1 MIFSGNLRRGSA
13 SLLSSTMGLTLALA
27 GCTSV
32 EYSANS
38 NVHSPKIAAA
48 PVAAPATAPGT
59 VALGTQ
65 TTTEGHQPGTVA
77 AAATNAPTAADA
89 ASPVQVASNSATSPM
104 PSTPALKGGRVAL
117 PPAAEIAAAAAISAQ
132 MQSPTG
138 TPQMASATTAASL
151 GATPV
156 AATAMTTNHA
166 AGLQAAANTSATA
179 SLPQVVAVKGSFPPA
194 PPPPGTPSA
203 APVQLTEDM
212 VRAQTIVP
220 LPKPDSTVLAYAS
233 APQNAALAAISTRE
247 GLSTGPQPVGRE
259 KLSGLISKY
268 ATMYSVPEDLVHRV
282 VMRESRYNPG
292 AYNRGH
298 FGLMQIKH
306 ATARSMGFSGP
317 ASGLFDAETNLRY
330 AVKYLSGAWKVSEND
345 RDGAV
350 RLYARGYYYDAK
362 RKNMLHVLRQ

>member
-1 MIFSGNLRRGSA
+1 MIFSGNLRRKSA

-38 NVHSPKIAAA
+38 DVHSPKIAAA
-48 PVAAPATAPGT
+48 PVAAQATAAGPVAPGT
-59 VALGTQ
+59 QATNEVQQSG
-65 TTTEGHQPGTVA
+65 PVA
-77 AAATNAPTAADA
+77 AAETNATTV

-104 PSTPALKGGRVAL
+104 PSTPAVKGGRVAL

-138 TPQMASATTAASL
+138 APQMASATTAATL

-212 VRAQTIVP
+212 VRVQTIVP

-306 ATARSMGFSGP
+306 ATARSMGFNGP

-362 RKNMLHVLRQ
+362 RKGMLHVLRQ

>member
-1 MIFSGNLRRGSA
+1 MIFSGNLRRRSA

-38 NVHSPKIAAA
+38 DVQSPKIAAA
-48 PVAAPATAPGT
+48 PVAGQATATGPVAPGT
-59 VALGTQ
+59 QAATAGQ
-65 TTTEGHQPGTVA
+65 QPGTVA
-77 AAATNAPTAADA
+77 AAATTAPTAEA
-89 ASPVQVASNSATSPM
+89 ASPVQVASNSATTPM
-104 PSTPALKGGRVAL
+104 PSQPALKGGRVAL

-138 TPQMASATTAASL
+138 APQMASATTAATL

-179 SLPQVVAVKGSFPPA
+179 TLPQVVAVKGSFPPA

-268 ATMYSVPEDLVHRV
+268 AVMYSVPEDLVHRV

-306 ATARSMGFSGP
+306 ATARSMGFNGP

>member
-13 SLLSSTMGLTLALA
+13 LLLSSTVGLTLALA

-38 NVHSPKIAAA
+38 DVHSPKIAAA
-48 PVAAPATAPGT
+48 PLAAPATTAGSVAP
-59 VALGTQ
+59 GTQ

-77 AAATNAPTAADA
+77 AAAAAANAPTADA
-89 ASPVQVASNSATSPM
+89 ASPVQVASNSTTTPM

-166 AGLQAAANTSATA
+166 AGLQAAADTSATA

-194 PPPPGTPSA
+194 PPPPGTPTW
-203 APVQLTEDM
+203 P
-212 VRAQTIVP
+212 RP
-220 LPKPDSTVLAYAS
+220 
-233 APQNAALAAISTRE
+233 
-247 GLSTGPQPVGRE
+247 
-259 KLSGLISKY
+259 
-268 ATMYSVPEDLVHRV
+268 
-282 VMRESRYNPG
+282 
-292 AYNRGH
+292 
-298 FGLMQIKH
+298 
-306 ATARSMGFSGP
+306 
-317 ASGLFDAETNLRY
+317 
-330 AVKYLSGAWKVSEND
+330 WC
-345 RDGAV
+345 
-350 RLYARGYYYDAK
+350 
-362 RKNMLHVLRQ
+362 

>member
-1 MIFSGNLRRGSA
+1 MIFSGNLRRKSA

-38 NVHSPKIAAA
+38 DVHSPKIAAA
-48 PVAAPATAPGT
+48 PVAAQATAAGP
-59 VALGTQ
+59 VAPGTQ
-65 TTTEGHQPGTVA
+65 TTNEGQQSGPIA
-77 AAATNAPTAADA
+77 AAETNATTV

-104 PSTPALKGGRVAL
+104 PSTPAVKGGRVAL

-138 TPQMASATTAASL
+138 APQMASATTAATL

-212 VRAQTIVP
+212 VRVQTIVP

-233 APQNAALAAISTRE
+233 APRNAALAAISTRE

-306 ATARSMGFSGP
+306 ATARSMGFNGP

-362 RKNMLHVLRQ
+362 RKGMLHVLRQ